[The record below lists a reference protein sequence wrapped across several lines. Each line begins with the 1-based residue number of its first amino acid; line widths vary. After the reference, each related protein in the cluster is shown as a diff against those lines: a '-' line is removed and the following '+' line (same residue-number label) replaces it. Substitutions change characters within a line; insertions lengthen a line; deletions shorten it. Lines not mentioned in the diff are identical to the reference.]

1 MAHEPDWVRK
11 SSLPQYVICVSPWFL
26 SDYASLAWLQG
37 LICPLHVEKGIV
49 PPVLATSHTARVREV
64 LQPAVRD
71 GRQLQDCMAMLM
83 RACSSLQSWPNTWC
97 ICQMSFLCT
106 WVCSWPPWQL
116 KLLPWR
122 LPNRDRVGADL
133 RDQAQ
138 EWRDDLHP
146 PGVST
151 GMRSSA
157 LRWQHSTIS

>member
-1 MAHEPDWVRK
+1 LPLIHSPVGVYCAYRWLAQAPLCYTLVGSNMAHEPDWVRK

-83 RACSSLQSWPNTWC
+83 RACSSLQSWPNT
-97 ICQMSFLCT
+97 
-106 WVCSWPPWQL
+106 
-116 KLLPWR
+116 
-122 LPNRDRVGADL
+122 
-133 RDQAQ
+133 
-138 EWRDDLHP
+138 
-146 PGVST
+146 
-151 GMRSSA
+151 
-157 LRWQHSTIS
+157 